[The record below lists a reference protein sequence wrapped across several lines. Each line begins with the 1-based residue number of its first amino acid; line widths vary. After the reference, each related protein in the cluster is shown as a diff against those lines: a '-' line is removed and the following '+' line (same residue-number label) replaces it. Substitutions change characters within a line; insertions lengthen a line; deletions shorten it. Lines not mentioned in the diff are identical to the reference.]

1 MDWCEQHERAEFS
14 PLKLLY
20 TAYSDQLPMDSQI
33 LRETYPPFHRILK
46 ELSQQEQRE
55 LLQSLYSV
63 FSDSQRHAFEAGV
76 RTGFRLASE
85 ICHAP

>member
-1 MDWCEQHERAEFS
+1 MDWFEQHERAEFS

-33 LRETYPPFHRILK
+33 LRETCPLFHRMLK

-55 LLQSLYSV
+55 LLQSFYSI
-63 FSDSQRHAFEAGV
+63 FFDSQRHAFETGV

-85 ICHAP
+85 ISHTL